1 MWRSS
6 DLVTESLSYFQR
18 FALAR
23 CGYRSTC
30 SRGTSNC
37 SNCLIL
43 VVAGTAIIVVAVFS
57 LFLFCPHR
65 I

>member
-18 FALAR
+18 FALA